1 MALPSLRTRKLYHP
15 TGRQSFAMMLDCVVD
30 LNAAK
35 KGEYV
40 SCPRISDGTM
50 TFYDGS
56 ANRANLTETQALR
69 AYLTNL
75 QH

>member
-40 SCPRISDGTM
+40 SCPRISRI
-50 TFYDGS
+50 S
-56 ANRANLTETQALR
+56 RAPITAKGMETA
-69 AYLTNL
+69 
-75 QH
+75 